1 MLRAGE
7 VLRSLWPT
15 RLLNCRHLGSRPTVV
30 ASDLELTKLEPR
42 IASRLGDLQ
51 VATVYELR
59 VPDYRMG
66 A

>member
-1 MLRAGE
+1 MLCSSADQ
-7 VLRSLWPT
+7 
-15 RLLNCRHLGSRPTVV
+15 LLNYRHLGSRPTVV
-30 ASDLELTKLEPR
+30 TSDLELTRLEPR

-66 A
+66 V